1 MFTHMV
7 IKSDNR
13 TTDMH
18 ITTLISILF
27 LSILYNKIISIQYN
41 GIQMNLLLIRIIII
55 SKKSV
60 EKELK
65 KTVISLSKES
75 MYSNNMTKFN
85 SN

>member
-1 MFTHMV
+1 
-7 IKSDNR
+7 
-13 TTDMH
+13 MH
-18 ITTLISILF
+18 ITTLIIILF

>member
-1 MFTHMV
+1 
-7 IKSDNR
+7 
-13 TTDMH
+13 MH
-18 ITTLISILF
+18 ITTLTSILF

-55 SKKSV
+55 SEKSV

>member
-1 MFTHMV
+1 
-7 IKSDNR
+7 
-13 TTDMH
+13 MH
-18 ITTLISILF
+18 ITTLTSILF

>member
-1 MFTHMV
+1 
-7 IKSDNR
+7 
-13 TTDMH
+13 MH
-18 ITTLISILF
+18 ITTLTSILF
-27 LSILYNKIISIQYN
+27 LSILYNKIIIIQYN

>member
-1 MFTHMV
+1 
-7 IKSDNR
+7 
-13 TTDMH
+13 
-18 ITTLISILF
+18 
-27 LSILYNKIISIQYN
+27 
-41 GIQMNLLLIRIIII
+41 MNLLLIRIIII

>member
-1 MFTHMV
+1 
-7 IKSDNR
+7 
-13 TTDMH
+13 MH